1 MWRRLACMLSNLS
14 WDSSWDER
22 NLKLNLPEKGNVLPN
37 QKTHVVCVYFPTFI
51 LHTLILS
58 DRDWNSFD
66 RKDKIFK
73 VKQQSW
79 SGWMH
84 FPQRPVN
91 NRQNSLNSTI
101 YHVQMQIR
109 GAAAGALLQVWLV
122 DIGCECV
129 RADSST
135 HRFAVEAK
143 FCVFRTVPTPV

>member
-1 MWRRLACMLSNLS
+1 MWRLACMLSNLS

-101 YHVQMQIR
+101 YPVQR
-109 GAAAGALLQVWLV
+109 CKYEELLPVLCCKFDSWIL
-122 DIGCECV
+122 GEECV
-129 RADSST
+129 RADSSAPAPANT
-135 HRFAVEAK
+135 SAVND
-143 FCVFRTVPTPV
+143 